1 MFLRIHS
8 LIRKTIAQVFTKL
21 LSVSFRHFGPGSRLR
36 PPLRLKGEQHITIGA
51 NVFIGPNSWI
61 EVFGNPA
68 DDSPVIE
75 IGSGTEIAGFCT
87 ITGVSKVII
96 ENDVLIARYVYIA
109 DHSHEYR
116 DPKVPISRQ
125 GIRNIA
131 PVCILRGAWLGQG
144 AVICPG
150 VTIGRNSVVGA
161 NSVVISDIPD
171 HCVASGVPA
180 RVIKRIGDKATT
192 G

>member
-1 MFLRIHS
+1 MFRRIHN
-8 LIRKTIAQVFTKL
+8 LIRKAIARVFTRL
-21 LSVSFRHFGPGSRLR
+21 MSVSFRHFGAGSRLR
-36 PPLRLKGEQHITIGA
+36 PPLRLKGEQHVTIGA

-61 EVFGNPA
+61 EVFGDPG

-75 IGSGTEIAGFCT
+75 IGSGTEIVGFCT
-87 ITGVSKVII
+87 INGVSKVVI

-116 DPKVPISRQ
+116 DPNVPISRQ
-125 GIRNIA
+125 GLRNIA
-131 PVCILRGAWLGQG
+131 PVRIRSGAWLGQG

-161 NSVVISDIPD
+161 NSVVISDVPD

-180 RVIKRIGDKATT
+180 RVIRRIGDQTT
-192 G
+192 PG